1 MQQENSNK
9 NKPARSIALVGF
21 TCRYWG
27 VSKSSYGDPV
37 KPATCINNH
46 RLQCLLGGLRS
57 NNRIAEH
64 CEPYNRRDV
73 LDAKRLAS
81 VTQREKK

>member
-1 MQQENSNK
+1 MSLLLSL
-9 NKPARSIALVGF
+9 PADIG
-21 TCRYWG
+21 G
-27 VSKSSYGDPV
+27 VSKSSNGDPV

-57 NNRIAEH
+57 VV

-81 VTQREKK
+81 VTQREKKQEKLK